1 MSIEKSKDLF
11 WWHVGNI
18 KLCILFSNIFACKLA
33 WTKMNIFF
41 INVWK
46 YCLIS
51 SNVFK
56 RRRLKEISVYL
67 QHTVGVRGY
76 TLLWSSL
83 CVGYGKVYNKCTMLL
98 SPSICYRIST
108 HTVYTSR
115 FLLTSYVGLIR
126 CSTSEATG
134 SWSTVEGTLR
144 VCFSYCMHILY
155 SWHNSCSVPLTV
167 LQHAV
172 ASAVLGHTRP
182 T

>member
-18 KLCILFSNIFACKLA
+18 KLCISFSNIFACKLA

-41 INVWK
+41 INVCKSTVWF
-46 YCLIS
+46 LQTF
-51 SNVFK
+51 FK

-67 QHTVGVRGY
+67 QHTVGVRGH

-83 CVGYGKVYNKCTMLL
+83 CVGYGKVYNKCMLL
-98 SPSICYRIST
+98 SLSISYRIST

-144 VCFSYCMHILY
+144 VCFSYCMHVRY
-155 SWHNSCSVPLTV
+155 SWHSSFSNP
-167 LQHAV
+167 
-172 ASAVLGHTRP
+172 
-182 T
+182 